1 MTYFFYF
8 PEAFAPI
15 RSTLKN
21 LELADTVN
29 ASLILNDLT
38 HGLRGGVLEYLG
50 LSSAGLVTI
59 PKEALVWIAL
69 SLLGL
74 ALQGNTFHRLGHS
87 SFPEMPLLKTL
98 DLRRCSIIYLEEGT
112 FNGLTNLKSLYLSGN
127 RIKSLNRPFIQLQ
140 NLIFLDLSNNPDSMT
155 TSEANY
161 DIGKD
166 TFKGLR
172 NLEVLSFAKSRIEG
186 ISTTAFLE
194 TKKLKELSLC
204 ETNQVSNFGF
214 LKYLHNLTDLDLSN
228 NPNIRISQNMFLNL
242 ENLEKLRLSNCGIEM
257 LDEDVDYF
265 INVPKLQQLF
275 LANNRLLHIPIH
287 SFKSL
292 PKLVE
297 LNIDNNHIDS
307 WNSSLF
313 TYNKDIKHLSMD
325 NNQICYMTNATASDM
340 LSMKLLSFQ
349 FNPLICDCVMY
360 YFAQELKNVKNS
372 LTTVKLWKE
381 NWDAYTC
388 YNPADGANIRMDL
401 LSNQTCNT
409 MLDVFV
415 PDPPSLSDPFFVAIS
430 AASFLAV
437 VVVLTIGAVYT
448 YKKRSN
454 LRYFGIMVKN
464 ALSVALLKDQDDLE
478 NQQDQI
484 HIYDVFISYCDADR
498 DWVLQQLLPSLE
510 NDNQLRVCLHE
521 RDFQPGYGILDNIVH
536 CIDKSRSLILVV
548 SKKSLKSQW
557 CQFEMHLAQH
567 KFIEANKE
575 QLILVMMDDI
585 PKGQRPRTL
594 HYLMATRTF
603 LQWDEKT
610 SATFWKRLRRSL
622 QLDKSRPV
630 SIV

>member
-1 MTYFFYF
+1 MTLFF

-15 RSTLKN
+15 RPTLKN

-29 ASLILNDLT
+29 ASAILSDLT

-50 LSSAGLVTI
+50 LSSAGLVEI
-59 PKEALVWIAL
+59 PKEALLWIAL

-74 ALQGNTFHRLGHS
+74 ALQGNTFHRLGQN
-87 SFPEMPLLKTL
+87 SFPEMPMLGTL
-98 DLRRCSIIYLEEGT
+98 DIRRCSIIYLEDGA
-112 FNGLTNLKSLYLSGN
+112 FNGLTSLKNLYLSGN
-127 RIKSLNRPFIQLQ
+127 RIKTINKPFIQLQ
-140 NLIFLDLSNNPDSMT
+140 KLIFLDLSNNPDSMT
-155 TSEANY
+155 TGEANY

-166 TFKGLR
+166 SFKGLR
-172 NLEVLSFAKSRIEG
+172 NLEILSFAKSRIKS
-186 ISTTAFLE
+186 ISALAFTE

-204 ETNQVSNFGF
+204 ETNQVSDFEF
-214 LKYLHNLTDLDLSN
+214 LKHLQNLTALDLSN
-228 NPNIRISQNMFLNL
+228 NPNIQLNK
-242 ENLEKLRLSNCGIEM
+242 NLFPNLTNLQKLRLSNCEIEM
-257 LDEDVDYF
+257 LHDDVDYF
-265 INVPKLQQLF
+265 YNFPNLQQLV
-275 LANNRLLHIPIH
+275 LSNNQLLHIPKNA
-287 SFKSL
+287 FKSL
-292 PKLVE
+292 PKLEV
-297 LNIDNNHIDS
+297 LDIDNNHIDS

-313 TYNKDIKHLSMD
+313 TYNKEMKHLSMD

-349 FNPLICDCVMY
+349 FNPLICDCVLY
-360 YFAQELKNVKNS
+360 YFSQELKNLKNS
-372 LTTVKLWKE
+372 FTTVKHWKD

-388 YNPADGANIRMDL
+388 FNPPDGTNIRMDIL
-401 LSNQTCNT
+401 TNQTCNT

-415 PDPPSLSDPFFVAIS
+415 PDPPTLSDPLYVAIS

-464 ALSVALLKDQDDLE
+464 ALSVALLKDQDDHE

-603 LQWDEKT
+603 LQWDENT
-610 SATFWKRLRRSL
+610 SANFWKRLRRSL